1 MNTVPRPC
9 AAALALVAALGL
21 AAAPARGVAADPE
34 PPPGKVDGPTARAL
48 VAAGARLVDVRTPQ
62 EFAEGHVPGA
72 VNVPHDEIAL
82 RAGEIGPPS
91 TRVVLY
97 CRSGKRSAI
106 AARTLAGLGYDKVY
120 DLGSFSDWPRETP
133 GALPKGST
141 GP

>member
-1 MNTVPRPC
+1 MRRLSTT
-9 AAALALVAALGL
+9 AAALALAAALGL
-21 AAAPARGVAADPE
+21 AAAPVRGAAADPE
-34 PPPGKVDGPTARAL
+34 PPPGYVDGPTARAL
-48 VAAGARLVDVRTPQ
+48 VAAGARVVDVRTPQ

-72 VNVPHDEIAL
+72 VNIPHDEIAR

-106 AARTLAGLGYDKVY
+106 AAGTLAGLGYDKVY
-120 DLGSFSDWPRETP
+120 DLGSFSAWPRD
-133 GALPKGST
+133 GAAEPPKGPT